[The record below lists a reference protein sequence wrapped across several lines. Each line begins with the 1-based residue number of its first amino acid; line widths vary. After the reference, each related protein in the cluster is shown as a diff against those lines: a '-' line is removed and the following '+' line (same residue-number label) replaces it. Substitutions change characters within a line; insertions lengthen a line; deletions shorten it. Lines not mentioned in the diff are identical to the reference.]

1 MKADY
6 SRFRFNLNK
15 GYTRVL
21 LQQGRVTL
29 DADWNEQVSIQADLD
44 CKRSMDVIG
53 QCGVPYGDA
62 GFLVGIDGSGPSH
75 DLTFGA
81 GTIYVAGR
89 RINLEAPEK
98 YGTQPFLP
106 DPPAISDPGENSRV
120 DLVYL
125 CVRERHI
132 TYLEDDTIREIA
144 LGGPDTTTRVQNIW
158 QARVAEDVSLNR
170 CGEDADI
177 LMTEA
182 GVGAGLL
189 TIIKDNAATVD
200 ENPCV
205 TPLDTDF
212 RGLENRLYRVE
223 VHQGGTVAGGASVKW
238 SRYNGAV
245 AFKVVEINASNRVLT
260 LARLGWDQIVTLSAN
275 SWIELVSEADELA
288 GRPGAML
295 QISADA
301 GAVND
306 AQRQVTL
313 KNVAGITAVLNGY
326 DPEND
331 NVKVR
336 LWDTAA
342 IVLNDHFDPATHTT
356 EIILEDGIGIDIRVE
371 NPDDTFRTGDY
382 WTFTARAIQGRVEE
396 LTDAPP
402 QGPERHCCKL
412 ALIHWNPGE
421 GAPTTIEDCRPLFPA
436 LTEMLQLHYV
446 GGDGQEGRPGDT
458 LPGPLMVRA
467 DRGEHPAA
475 NVPVIFEVKTEGL
488 GGKIFTDTNPTG
500 GDRIVVYTDGEGL
513 AACQWQLGNNRTRY
527 HQRVTAF
534 IDAPADA
541 RRHQQVNFNAN
552 LSIAEAVS
560 YLPPETCIN
569 IGKSVNTV
577 AGALDALCAIEADG
591 VTYTPPGDC
600 TRLKDASTVAEA
612 LDALCTPAFHV
623 EGIFWLLDDNE
634 AVHDQTVPLK
644 RFIDGLLIVCDD
656 VPEPATIKQASV
668 FVTLELPSDTL
679 SGVMMSYI
687 LEGDLEV
694 SGTKIL
700 WKPSARAERFLTQD
714 IGRVVGTGGVFP
726 ARLFLKGS
734 KIHVEGNPKIHMD
747 GNVVNSPD
755 EPHNLMLPSGNG
767 VKGST
772 FEMWF
777 NIEFEAIE
785 IPDGIDVVGVLHP
798 GSFMGFKITSKENT
812 TITIENLPAVNSRLT
827 AFDIAYG
834 HRQAI
839 QDAGISGYTVSET
852 LLDRDR
858 ARSELLE
865 SGFDRDGDFGVN
877 VLVQDE
883 YERLAAVII
892 KEWQTTFDGF
902 GLSFSLDTA
911 AGEGIPDV
919 LRAGNID
926 EDKPPISIVIC
937 DSNVLDTIRR
947 QPELGEPDG
956 IIRNPFFKRV

>member
-1 MKADY
+1 
-6 SRFRFNLNK
+6 
-15 GYTRVL
+15 
-21 LQQGRVTL
+21 
-29 DADWNEQVSIQADLD
+29 
-44 CKRSMDVIG
+44 
-53 QCGVPYGDA
+53 
-62 GFLVGIDGSGPSH
+62 
-75 DLTFGA
+75 
-81 GTIYVAGR
+81 
-89 RINLEAPEK
+89 
-98 YGTQPFLP
+98 
-106 DPPAISDPGENSRV
+106 
-120 DLVYL
+120 
-125 CVRERHI
+125 
-132 TYLEDDTIREIA
+132 
-144 LGGPDTTTRVQNIW
+144 
-158 QARVAEDVSLNR
+158 
-170 CGEDADI
+170 
-177 LMTEA
+177 
-182 GVGAGLL
+182 
-189 TIIKDNAATVD
+189 
-200 ENPCV
+200 
-205 TPLDTDF
+205 
-212 RGLENRLYRVE
+212 
-223 VHQGGTVAGGASVKW
+223 
-238 SRYNGAV
+238 
-245 AFKVVEINASNRVLT
+245 
-260 LARLGWDQIVTLSAN
+260 
-275 SWIELVSEADELA
+275 
-288 GRPGAML
+288 
-295 QISADA
+295 
-301 GAVND
+301 
-306 AQRQVTL
+306 
-313 KNVAGITAVLNGY
+313 
-326 DPEND
+326 
-331 NVKVR
+331 
-336 LWDTAA
+336 
-342 IVLNDHFDPATHTT
+342 
-356 EIILEDGIGIDIRVE
+356 
-371 NPDDTFRTGDY
+371 
-382 WTFTARAIQGRVEE
+382 
-396 LTDAPP
+396 
-402 QGPERHCCKL
+402 
-412 ALIHWNPGE
+412 
-421 GAPTTIEDCRPLFPA
+421 
-436 LTEMLQLHYV
+436 
-446 GGDGQEGRPGDT
+446 
-458 LPGPLMVRA
+458 
-467 DRGEHPAA
+467 
-475 NVPVIFEVKTEGL
+475 
-488 GGKIFTDTNPTG
+488 
-500 GDRIVVYTDGEGL
+500 
-513 AACQWQLGNNRTRY
+513 
-527 HQRVTAF
+527 
-534 IDAPADA
+534 
-541 RRHQQVNFNAN
+541 
-552 LSIAEAVS
+552 
-560 YLPPETCIN
+560 
-569 IGKSVNTV
+569 
-577 AGALDALCAIEADG
+577 
-591 VTYTPPGDC
+591 
-600 TRLKDASTVAEA
+600 
-612 LDALCTPAFHV
+612 
-623 EGIFWLLDDNE
+623 
-634 AVHDQTVPLK
+634 
-644 RFIDGLLIVCDD
+644 
-656 VPEPATIKQASV
+656 
-668 FVTLELPSDTL
+668 
-679 SGVMMSYI
+679 MMSYI